1 MSHNALSAI
10 LISVALA
17 IPSPSLA
24 IEGLESPIGPNPGN
38 RTETTQPHSK
48 HQNKERIKPKLDTK
62 KQPKTRQSNRSMS
75 AKAERQ
81 ARAEG
86 QRIMDSH
93 RPRLE
98 REYRRRVA
106 RDGKTSAER
115 WLKKESFAIGA
126 RVGRQMK
133 EKYAGQ

>member
-1 MSHNALSAI
+1 MSHLALSAI
-10 LISVALA
+10 LVSLAVAL
-17 IPSPSLA
+17 PSPSLA
-24 IEGLESPIGPNPGN
+24 IEGLESPTGPNLDN
-38 RTETTQPHSK
+38 RTGTTQPHSK
-48 HQNKERIKPKLDTK
+48 RENKGRIEPKVDTQK
-62 KQPKTRQSNRSMS
+62 KRKIRQSNRSMS

-86 QRIMDSH
+86 QSIMDSH

-106 RDGKTSAER
+106 RDGKASAER

>member
-1 MSHNALSAI
+1 MSRLALSAI
-10 LISVALA
+10 LISVAVAL
-17 IPSPSLA
+17 PSPSLA
-24 IEGLESPIGPNPGN
+24 VEGLESPTEPNLDN
-38 RTETTQPHSK
+38 RPATTQTHTK
-48 HQNKERIKPKLDTK
+48 GEKKRLEPKVDTK
-62 KQPKTRQSNRSMS
+62 KKRKIRQSNRSMS

-98 REYRRRVA
+98 REFRRRVA
-106 RDGKTSAER
+106 RDGKASAER
-115 WLKKESFAIGA
+115 WLKKESFALGA

-133 EKYAGQ
+133 EKYACQ

>member
-1 MSHNALSAI
+1 LT
-10 LISVALA
+10 
-17 IPSPSLA
+17 
-24 IEGLESPIGPNPGN
+24 
-38 RTETTQPHSK
+38 R
-48 HQNKERIKPKLDTK
+48 K
-62 KQPKTRQSNRSMS
+62 KKRKMRQSSRSIS

-86 QRIMDSH
+86 QRIMESY

-106 RDGKTSAER
+106 RDGKASAER
-115 WLKKESFAIGA
+115 WLKKESFVIGA

>member
-1 MSHNALSAI
+1 MSHFALSAV
-10 LISVALA
+10 LISLAVAL
-17 IPSPSLA
+17 PSPSLA
-24 IEGLESPIGPNPGN
+24 IEGLESPTGPNIDN
-38 RTETTQPHSK
+38 RTGTTQPHSK
-48 HQNKERIKPKLDTK
+48 PESKGRVEPKVETQK
-62 KQPKTRQSNRSMS
+62 KRKSRKSNRTMS

-106 RDGKTSAER
+106 RDGKASAER
-115 WLKKESFAIGA
+115 WLKNESFAIGA

-133 EKYAGQ
+133 EKYADQ

>member
-1 MSHNALSAI
+1 
-10 LISVALA
+10 
-17 IPSPSLA
+17 
-24 IEGLESPIGPNPGN
+24 
-38 RTETTQPHSK
+38 
-48 HQNKERIKPKLDTK
+48 
-62 KQPKTRQSNRSMS
+62 MS

-106 RDGKTSAER
+106 RDGKASAER
-115 WLKKESFAIGA
+115 WLKNESFAIGA

>member
-1 MSHNALSAI
+1 MSHFALSAI
-10 LISVALA
+10 LISLAVAL
-17 IPSPSLA
+17 PSPSLA
-24 IEGLESPIGPNPGN
+24 IEGLESPTGPNIDN
-38 RTETTQPHSK
+38 RAGTTQPHSK
-48 HQNKERIKPKLDTK
+48 PESKGRVEPKVETQK
-62 KQPKTRQSNRSMS
+62 KRKSRQSNRTMS

-106 RDGKTSAER
+106 RDGKASAER
-115 WLKKESFAIGA
+115 WLKNESFAIGA

>member
-1 MSHNALSAI
+1 MSRLALSAI
-10 LISVALA
+10 LISVAVAL
-17 IPSPSLA
+17 PSPSLA
-24 IEGLESPIGPNPGN
+24 VEGLESPTEPNLDN
-38 RTETTQPHSK
+38 RTVTTQPHSK
-48 HQNKERIKPKLDTK
+48 GENKKRLEPKVDTK
-62 KQPKTRQSNRSMS
+62 KKRKIRQSNRSMS

-106 RDGKTSAER
+106 RDGKASAER
-115 WLKKESFAIGA
+115 WLKKEAFALGA